1 MPLMPCTEIL
11 PTASTTV
18 WLGGAALAIGAALFA
33 ISRSFAIKKIGAL
46 GLEFEFKEPIEHPGA
61 PWARNVSVAF
71 LSVGLIL
78 GAAGV
83 IKTNYPVEWPKKLA
97 DVCSAEL
104 QISEIDDYMEV
115 RVNDK
120 VVTSGVYNEAK
131 DWVDILPIL
140 RRGPNKIEAIIR
152 NSQYGG
158 CGGALVVKLNGL
170 ENKDFSWTWKKT
182 ENQLPN
188 IMCFAEPRTLN
199 LQ

>member
-1 MPLMPCTEIL
+1 MPCTEIF
-11 PTASTTV
+11 PPAATTV

-33 ISRSFAIKKIGAL
+33 MSRAFAIEKIGTL
-46 GLEFEFKEPIEHPGA
+46 GLEFKLKVPIEHHGA
-61 PWARNVSVAF
+61 PWAKRIS
-71 LSVGLIL
+71 LILLLIGLIL
-78 GAAGV
+78 GAVGV
-83 IKTNYPVEWPKKLA
+83 IKTNSPNEWPKKLA

-120 VVTSGVYNEAK
+120 MVTSGGYKEAK
-131 DWVDILPIL
+131 DWVNILPL
-140 RRGPNKIEAIIR
+140 LHQGPNAIEAIIQ
-152 NSQYGG
+152 NGQYGG
-158 CGGALVVKLNGL
+158 CGGRLVVRLNSF
-170 ENKDFSWTWKKT
+170 ENKDYSWAWKKT